1 MLIYKCYN
9 FGDVKTI
16 EAISDLIIVVEKDM
30 IYLLNNSNI
39 TETIIIGLV
48 NLSIV
53 IDFIILSINS
63 NNVSIT

>member
-16 EAISDLIIVVEKDM
+16 EAISDLIIEVEKDM
-30 IYLLNNSNI
+30 IYLLNNNNI
-39 TETIIIGLV
+39 TEIIIMGLV

-53 IDFIILSINS
+53 IDFTILSTNS

>member
-16 EAISDLIIVVEKDM
+16 EAISDLIIVVEKYI
-30 IYLLNNSNI
+30 IYLLNNNNI
-39 TETIIIGLV
+39 TEIIIIGLV

-53 IDFIILSINS
+53 THFTNLSINS
-63 NNVSIT
+63 YTVSTT